1 MTLVE
6 VMVSSVVFALAAN
19 GSVKLWGSAL
29 AWNHRAQ
36 QRQELL
42 RQIDME
48 LLQRERAMRLAAAAQ
63 VEAAGA
69 AGAEVPMSCANAAEW
84 MGLQLSTARSSLPA
98 GIVLTPESA
107 ETEGAG
113 ALWLTATADGIE
125 RKRLF
130 APAAHGLCRP

>member
-19 GSVKLWGSAL
+19 GSAQLWGSAM
-29 AWNHRAQ
+29 AWNQRAE

-42 RQIDME
+42 SQLDLA
-48 LLQRERAMRLAAAAQ
+48 LLQRERALRVAAAG
-63 VEAAGA
+63 VAA
-69 AGAEVPMSCANAAEW
+69 PMSCAAAALW
-84 MGLQLSTARSSLPA
+84 MGLQLSAA
-98 GIVLTPESA
+98 GGPVPEGITLTTDA
-107 ETEGAG
+107 GETDGAG
-113 ALWLTATADGIE
+113 ALWLTATADGLE

>member
-19 GSVKLWGSAL
+19 GSAQLWGSAMV
-29 AWNHRAQ
+29 WNHRAE

-42 RQIDME
+42 SQLDLA
-48 LLQRERAMRLAAAAQ
+48 LLQRERALRVAAAGVTA
-63 VEAAGA
+63 
-69 AGAEVPMSCANAAEW
+69 PMSCGAAATWMALQLNAAGGPVPEGV
-84 MGLQLSTARSSLPA
+84 MLTTDA
-98 GIVLTPESA
+98 G
-107 ETEGAG
+107 ETDGAG
-113 ALWLTATADGIE
+113 ALWLTATADGLE

>member
-19 GSVKLWGSAL
+19 GSAQLWGSAL
-29 AWNHRAQ
+29 AWNQRAER
-36 QRQELL
+36 RQELL
-42 RQIDME
+42 SQLDLA
-48 LLQRERAMRLAAAAQ
+48 LLQRERALRLAAAEE

-69 AGAEVPMSCANAAEW
+69 AVPMSCSAAAAW
-84 MGLQLSTARSSLPA
+84 LGLQLSAASSPLPE
-98 GIVLTPESA
+98 GIALTPEAA
-107 ETEGAG
+107 EAEGAG
-113 ALWLTATADGIE
+113 ALWLTATAEGIE